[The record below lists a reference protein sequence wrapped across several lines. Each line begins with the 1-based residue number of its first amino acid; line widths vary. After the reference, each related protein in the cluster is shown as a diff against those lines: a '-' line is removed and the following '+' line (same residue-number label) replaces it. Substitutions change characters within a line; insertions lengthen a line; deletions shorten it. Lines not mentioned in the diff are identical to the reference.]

1 MDNDKRKERLISKE
15 IDSMLAPWKNSVPRD
30 PERIEKVLSL
40 VSTFWK
46 KNPDLR
52 LGQIIE
58 NIASRSNS
66 HAFYMEDS
74 IVIDW
79 IKKDLKIE

>member
-1 MDNDKRKERLISKE
+1 MDKKEEGLKVDPKILE
-15 IDSMLAPWKNSVPRD
+15 AMLSPWKNSKTRD
-30 PERIEKVLSL
+30 PERIDEVLFLLS
-40 VSTFWK
+40 SYWK

-74 IVIDW
+74 KVIEW
-79 IKKDLKIE
+79 IKKDLK